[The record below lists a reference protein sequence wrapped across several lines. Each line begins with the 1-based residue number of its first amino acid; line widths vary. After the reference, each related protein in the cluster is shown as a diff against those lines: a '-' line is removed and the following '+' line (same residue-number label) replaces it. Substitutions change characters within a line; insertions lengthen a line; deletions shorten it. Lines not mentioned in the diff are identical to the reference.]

1 MSRPPPTKRLST
13 PLADWVETD
22 HLGSIEH
29 QAAAIRRPAQIV
41 HPFSRQVKH
50 CPTRRFSGEMTRP
63 SPMLTAS
70 HSSRIERAASYAFA
84 GRPAA
89 LPRESQLTLS
99 WGT

>member
-1 MSRPPPTKRLST
+1 M
-13 PLADWVETD
+13 
-22 HLGSIEH
+22 G
-29 QAAAIRRPAQIV
+29 AQYKPYV
-41 HPFSRQVKH
+41 ALPRML
-50 CPTRRFSGEMTRP
+50 PTRRFSGEVAWP
-63 SPMLTAS
+63 SLTLTAS